1 MSAGIGFERLPIL
14 NGSELRMVSRDG
26 LACDL
31 AQIVSQPIF
40 DIPRLVKASRDQRL
54 DPLTGIPERLNRSGN
69 NNSEDRPHKPKAKA
83 KNNPV

>member
-54 DPLTGIPERLNRSGN
+54 DPLLGCGSSEGSDARIPPGAELDVRRQAGV
-69 NNSEDRPHKPKAKA
+69 D
-83 KNNPV
+83 